1 MKIIILIV
9 ASVCSLQMIAA
20 ADEVEDIVKKV
31 SELTSQSC
39 AQDAL
44 ADKTKLIQVAFL
56 RGNPVDAFNAP
67 QAGEDYLQVSK
78 EVLQAQGYKV
88 NTMSAHHTSWE
99 RICNSFK
106 KSAGSRVVLVGH
118 SYGSSGAM
126 KVANCL
132 AESNIKTELLI
143 NVSSFDFLAGVD
155 VATIPEHVQNH
166 INFSVSDPLIPGY
179 KQHKAMNPAVTNLE
193 NVEAKVVALSPHIQA
208 VGKIL
213 PLLGLVTASQIMGN
227 SSSVSMG
234 SEISNKQVSDNLESV
249 WDCEPPQGLTQN
261 AQADYGQGGQDSDED

>member
-1 MKIIILIV
+1 MILVMATIC
-9 ASVCSLQMIAA
+9 SVHLLAG

-31 SELTSQSC
+31 SHFTSQSC

-44 ADKTKLIQVAFL
+44 VDKTRLIQVAFL
-56 RGNPVDAFNAP
+56 RGSPVDAFNAP
-67 QAGEDYLQVSK
+67 QAGEDYLQISK
-78 EVLQAQGYKV
+78 EVLQAKGYKV
-88 NTMSAHHTSWE
+88 SALSAHHTDWE

-106 KSAGSRVVLVGH
+106 STPNSRVVLLGH

-132 AESNIKTELLI
+132 AESKIKTELLI

-166 INFSVSDPLIPGY
+166 YNFSVSDPLIPGY
-179 KQHKAMNPAVTNLE
+179 KQHKAINSEVTNIE
-193 NVEAKVVALSPHIQA
+193 NVEAKVSALSPHIQA

-213 PLLGLVTASQIMGN
+213 PVLGLITASHIIGN
-227 SSSVSMG
+227 SSSISMG
-234 SEISNKQVSDNLESV
+234 SNITNKQVSENLESV
-249 WDCEPPQGLTQN
+249 WDCDQPQSIIQN
-261 AQADYGQGGQDSDED
+261 GAQADNDQGSESEED

>member
-1 MKIIILIV
+1 MQKIILTI
-9 ASVCSLQMIAA
+9 ASVCTVQMIAA

-31 SELTSQSC
+31 SQLTSQSC

-44 ADKTKLIQVAFL
+44 VDKTKLIQVAFL

-67 QAGEDYLQVSK
+67 QAGEEYLQVSK
-78 EVLQAQGYKV
+78 EVLQSQGYKV
-88 NTMSAHHTSWE
+88 NTMSAHHTRWE

-106 KSAGSRVVLVGH
+106 TTPNSRVVLVGH

-126 KVANCL
+126 KIANCL
-132 AESNIKTELLI
+132 AENNIKTELLI

-155 VATIPEHVQNH
+155 VALIPEHVQNH
-166 INFSVSDPLIPGY
+166 INFSVSDPLIPSY
-179 KQHKAMNPAVTNLE
+179 KQHKAMNPAATNLE

-227 SSSVSMG
+227 SASVSMG
-234 SEISNKQVSDNLESV
+234 SEISNKQVSESLESV
-249 WDCEPPQGLTQN
+249 WDCEPQSLTQN
-261 AQADYGQGGQDSDED
+261 GPQVDNDQDSDEY

>member
-1 MKIIILIV
+1 MV
-9 ASVCSLQMIAA
+9 AA
-20 ADEVEDIVKKV
+20 ADVEDIVKKV
-31 SELTSQSC
+31 SHLTSQSC
-39 AQDAL
+39 AQDTL

-56 RGNPVDAFNAP
+56 RGSPVDAFNAP

-78 EVLQAQGYKV
+78 EVLQNQGYKV
-88 NTMSAHHTSWE
+88 STMSAHHTSWE

-106 KSAGSRVVLVGH
+106 ANPNSRVVLVGH

-132 AESNIKTELLI
+132 AENNIKTELLI

-179 KQHKAMNPAVTNLE
+179 KQHKAMNPQVTNLE
-193 NVEAKVVALSPHIQA
+193 NVEAKVSAMSPHIQA

-213 PLLGLVTASQIMGN
+213 PLLGLVTASQIIGN

-234 SEISNKQVSDNLESV
+234 SVVSNQQVTENLESV
-249 WDCEPPQGLTQN
+249 WDCEPPVSLTQN
-261 AQADYGQGGQDSDED
+261 DPQADNDQESDSEED

>member
-1 MKIIILIV
+1 MKQIILII
-9 ASVCSLQMIAA
+9 ASVCSVHMIAV
-20 ADEVEDIVKKV
+20 ADEVQDIIKKV
-31 SELTSQSC
+31 SQLTSQSC

-44 ADKTKLIQVAFL
+44 VDKSKLIQVAFL
-56 RGNPVDAFNAP
+56 RGSPVDAFNAP

-78 EVLQAQGYKV
+78 EVLQAKGYKV

-106 KSAGSRVVLVGH
+106 TSPNSRVVLVGH

-179 KQHKAMNPAVTNLE
+179 KQHKAMNPEVTNLE
-193 NVEAKVVALSPHIQA
+193 NVVAKVAALSPHIQA

-213 PLLGLVTASQIMGN
+213 PVLGLVTAAQIIGN

-234 SEISNKQVSDNLESV
+234 SAISNKQVSENLESV
-249 WDCEPPQGLTQN
+249 WDCEQPQSLTQN
-261 AQADYGQGGQDSDED
+261 GPQADNDQDSDED